1 METIKKEKT
10 FDAVK
15 MKNDIQAKIYAK
27 TKDMS
32 FKEFKNYMAQKI
44 ADSKLKPVCQ
54 VSK

>member
-15 MKNDIQAKIYAK
+15 MKREIQAKIYAE

-32 FKEFKNYMAQKI
+32 FKEFKNYITQKVV
-44 ADSKLKPVCQ
+44 DSKLKTVGQ
-54 VSK
+54 VLK